1 MKKYYFLQMVF
12 VVVFCQV
19 FTTYAIPQWQ
29 SLGLDSHSVNDLAID
44 DMGNVIAATQSGLYL
59 CYNGTWYIIEN
70 QGLSA
75 QKVIVTGPTRFVA
88 ACGDG
93 TDSDGFY
100 ECNTTI
106 IGPPFYTIK
115 LVSYMERPTAL
126 TKTDNSQVAYIGNS
140 VSIEYSILDT
150 GGSGYMPLQPIDIPQ
165 YSFGVTM
172 PYCAA
177 LHAYSQEN
185 CLYAGGYD
193 RSPEPGPSY
202 LLWGL
207 DDSLQKV
214 TSLNVG
220 AITEGVIDWGG
231 VKLFVGTIDT
241 GIFYRT
247 PPMSMPLQKHSE
259 SPNNEPV
266 DDIIILSMSNDA
278 SPMRVAVESG
288 VYRQVGLEWSE
299 IGDIPTEPQCLAFGQ
314 NTNGFGNVLYAGTNE
329 GVYIFDS
336 TNVATKQSDNCLPE
350 KNISITNTRVN
361 DDLAISFSLLKP
373 QRIVITLFDMSG
385 RTVVTLADRY
395 FAGGK
400 HTVSWTE
407 KSSGRRSLSSGV
419 YIVRMQAGNTIYDM
433 HVVFTK

>member
-1 MKKYYFLQMVF
+1 MKKSHILQTVSA
-12 VVVFCQV
+12 VVWCLV
-19 FTTYAIPQWQ
+19 FTTYAAPQWQ
-29 SLGLDSHSVNDLAID
+29 PLGLDSHSVNCLAID

-75 QKVIVTGPTRFVA
+75 QKVIVTGPTRLVA
-88 ACGDG
+88 AYGDG

-100 ECNTTI
+100 EGNVTLL
-106 IGPPFYTIK
+106 GAPFYTIK
-115 LVSYMERPTAL
+115 LVGYMERPTAL

-150 GGSGYMPLQPIDIPQ
+150 GGSGYMPLQPIGIPPN
-165 YSFGVTM
+165 SFGVTT
-172 PYCAA
+172 PFCAA
-177 LHAYSQEN
+177 LHVYSQEN

-202 LLWGL
+202 LLWGQG
-207 DDSLQKV
+207 DSLKKFM
-214 TSLNVG
+214 SLNIG
-220 AITEGVIDWGG
+220 AITEGIIDWGG

-266 DDIIILSMSNDA
+266 DDIIILSMSIDA
-278 SPMRVAVESG
+278 SPMRVAVKSG

-299 IGDIPTEPQCLAFGQ
+299 IGDIPAEPKCLAFGQ
-314 NTNGFGNVLYAGTNE
+314 NTNGFGNALYAGTNK
-329 GVYIFDS
+329 GVYVFDS
-336 TNVATKQSDNCLPE
+336 SNVATKQSDNCLPE
-350 KNISITNTRVN
+350 KSISIANTRVN
-361 DDLAISFSLLKP
+361 DDLVISFSLLKS
-373 QRIVITLFDMSG
+373 QRVVITLFDMSG
-385 RTVVTLADRY
+385 RTVAILADRY

-400 HTVSWTE
+400 HTISWPE
-407 KSSGRRSLSSGV
+407 KSSSKRDVSSGV

-433 HVVFTK
+433 NVVFTK